1 MKRALAGGWIVLP
14 WVAWLALG
22 CQMNRESLPPA
33 ESSAHQNAN
42 AALSRAA
49 DAAAPPRVAAPQF
62 ELSDQFGTNHSFHF
76 PRDKITVVTVCGRKG
91 SDEVA
96 PWTTALGQRFG
107 ETIFLQGVADVG
119 GVPGFMRG
127 VIRAMF
133 RKEIKYPVLLDWSGA
148 HSAAFQYDR
157 PSVTVYVVDRQGW
170 IVHRAGGPATP
181 EALGRVIKA
190 VEDLLPNT
198 GSRHQP

>member
-1 MKRALAGGWIVLP
+1 MKRALTGGWIVFP

-33 ESSAHQNAN
+33 ESSATPHAN
-42 AALSRAA
+42 TAFSRAA
-49 DAAAPPRVAAPQF
+49 DAAAPPPVAAPQF
-62 ELSDQFGTNHSFHF
+62 ELSDQFGRNHSFRF
-76 PRDKITVVTVCGRKG
+76 PRDKITVVTVSGRNG

-96 PWTTALGQRFG
+96 PWTTAVGQRFG
-107 ETIFLQGVADVG
+107 EAIFLQGIADVG

-157 PSVTVYVVDRQGW
+157 QSVTVYVVDREGV

-181 EALGRVIKA
+181 EALGGVIRA
-190 VEDLLPNT
+190 VEDLMT
-198 GSRHQP
+198 GSVSGRQP